1 MLRWGSGAAG
11 ACAMLA
17 AVEAPAQAQENPET
31 VTASPAGADEQDGG
45 APEAMPLGNPGEWLT
60 DEDYP
65 AEAFQDDVSGVTGF
79 RLAIDELGMP
89 TLCSVTATSGSA
101 LLDATTC
108 AKLMERA
115 RFHPVVDDSG
125 QAVPGFY
132 ENMVRWRSSDPV
144 PDPNATTPQSLDME
158 LWVGTGNLLYDPA
171 VKGDMTVS
179 YDLDVDEAGSVKGC
193 KITRSSGDGLFD
205 RSVCRQLEVNAAFE
219 VSSSGPG
226 RYSGSHTEYE
236 QVLRVLSQTDRTR
249 SGARNYAVQAYIE
262 EDGSV
267 SGCKWMG
274 RNAPD
279 LDPWPI
285 CTRSSWA
292 EQRNTSGKLVRGRV
306 TLHVAEDRLAELAN
320 PDELNNS
327 RNRGLTI
334 GFDEDRTVSRCR
346 WSGPNPPSFDPMRAC
361 NFVVE
366 SMRRHDRLADLVQP
380 GSTFE
385 LTLDKHEVAVLEAQQ
400 NSARASD

>member
-1 MLRWGSGAAG
+1 MLRWGFGTAG

-17 AVEAPAQAQENPET
+17 AAAALAQTQENPQT
-31 VTASPAGADEQDGG
+31 ATASPAGAGEQDGG
-45 APEAMPLGNPGEWLT
+45 APKAMPLGNPGEWFT

-65 AEAFQDDVSGVTGF
+65 RGAFQDDVSGVTGF
-79 RLAIDELGMP
+79 RLAIDELGVP
-89 TLCSVTATSGSA
+89 ALCTVTATSGSA

-115 RFHPVVDDSG
+115 RFHPVVDENG
-125 QAVPGFY
+125 HAVPGFY
-132 ENMVRWRSSDPV
+132 ENTVRWWSSGPA
-144 PDPNATTPQSLDME
+144 PDPNATTPQPLDME

-171 VKGDMTVS
+171 VKGDMTVN
-179 YDLDVDEAGSVKGC
+179 YDLDVDETGSVRSC
-193 KITRSSGDGLFD
+193 KITGSSGDGLFD

-236 QVLRVLSQTDRTR
+236 QILRVFSQADRART
-249 SGARNYAVQAYIE
+249 GACNYAVRVYIE

-285 CTRSSWA
+285 CRRSSWA
-292 EQRNTSGKLVRGRV
+292 EQRNPEGSWCAARSRYTSPK
-306 TLHVAEDRLAELAN
+306 T
-320 PDELNNS
+320 
-327 RNRGLTI
+327 GLQNWQTPKSSTI
-334 GFDEDRTVSRCR
+334 RSTVGLR
-346 WSGPNPPSFDPMRAC
+346 
-361 NFVVE
+361 
-366 SMRRHDRLADLVQP
+366 
-380 GSTFE
+380 
-385 LTLDKHEVAVLEAQQ
+385 
-400 NSARASD
+400 